1 MNIQWIL
8 LPGFFLVFL
17 ALIQGEEQ
25 KSTHSLS
32 VVTMVPLVNLEEKL
46 IDNLEEYA
54 KAMDHKLQNIR
65 RNIQKMRTENKKA
78 QLDAI
83 GYLSN
88 PLNGFSL
95 VRRLH
100 QDWAGWR
107 QYMEQPVGA
116 SKIRNLDNLRSRLPC
131 KEDLHDACE
140 GLVRIQG
147 NYELNIT
154 DIIRGKLQGR
164 QHNASMSA
172 IDIFA
177 VGNYLLNTSRPASA
191 IQWLQEVVIHS
202 QESFLPAEIS
212 VKEVEFL
219 KLLALAHKGN
229 QSFPNALAL
238 MESCLKLRPHDADL
252 VRKCREIEELMGTPL
267 NATLKDEK
275 KSYLSLKEMAIACN
289 VTLKNPAGLHC
300 FYNFNTTSFLRLA
313 PLKVEQVGLH
323 PQVLLY
329 HEVLSPREITSIIR
343 IATQRMKVAKTTN
356 KVKTNSKTHYRTAK
370 YHWIVK
376 EMTKLGRRIKRRIG
390 DMTGFD
396 LQSSESYQVIN
407 YAIGGHYGPHYDFFN
422 FSTDHSKRK
431 NDYRTG
437 GDRIATVLFYLS
449 DVEQGGAT
457 AFPTARYIVYP
468 RAGTAL
474 FWHNLDTEGNGDLL
488 SRHTACAVISGS
500 KWVMTEWIRE
510 QAQMFIRPCLPRKKA
525 TSTRLG

>member
-1 MNIQWIL
+1 MNLKSIL
-8 LPGFFLVFL
+8 LPGFFLVSL
-17 ALIQGEEQ
+17 HLLTLIQGEEQ
-25 KSTHSLS
+25 KSTNSFS
-32 VVTMVPLVNLEEKL
+32 VVTMVPLVKLEKIL

-54 KAMDHKLQNIR
+54 KAMDHKLQIIR
-65 RNIQKMRTENKKA
+65 RNIQKMRRENKKA

-100 QDWAGWR
+100 QDWVGWL
-107 QYMEQPVGA
+107 QYMVQPVGA
-116 SKIRNLDNLRSRLPC
+116 SQIRNLNFWRSRLPC

-172 IDIFA
+172 TDIFA

-191 IQWLQEVVIHS
+191 IQWLQEVAIHS

-212 VKEVEFL
+212 VKADELL
-219 KLLALAHKGN
+219 KLLALAHERN
-229 QSFPNALAL
+229 QSFPNALVL

-252 VRKCREIEELMGTPL
+252 VRKCREIEELMGSPL
-267 NATLKDEK
+267 NATLKEKK

-289 VTLKNPAGLHC
+289 ATLKNPTGLHC

-343 IATQRMKVAKTTN
+343 IAPQIMQVKTTTTM
-356 KVKTNSKTHYRTAK
+356 KKTNSQTHYRTAK
-370 YHWIVK
+370 FQWIDK
-376 EMTKLGRRIKRRIG
+376 EMSELGRRINRRIG

-396 LQSSESYQVIN
+396 LQDSESFQVDTIFHTL
-407 YAIGGHYGPHYDFFN
+407 IS
-422 FSTDHSKRK
+422 STYH
-431 NDYRTG
+431 
-437 GDRIATVLFYLS
+437 
-449 DVEQGGAT
+449 
-457 AFPTARYIVYP
+457 PTIP
-468 RAGTAL
+468 RGMKT
-474 FWHNLDTEGNGDLL
+474 
-488 SRHTACAVISGS
+488 I
-500 KWVMTEWIRE
+500 
-510 QAQMFIRPCLPRKKA
+510 
-525 TSTRLG
+525 